1 MNYFKGCRKMNLFV
15 DSVTIFLLL
24 FFNLHRI
31 HHLLNERDPALL
43 LETRASL
50 PSAPPRDHSLV
61 EAILAVLALISAQ
74 VSSRQTTWCMCSPIC
89 DELVVISRRLLR
101 TPIAI
106 ITFIDR

>member
-1 MNYFKGCRKMNLFV
+1 MYVCRKMNLFV

-24 FFNLHRI
+24 LFFDPHRI

-61 EAILAVLALISAQ
+61 EAILAVLAVISAQ
-74 VSSRQTTWCMCSPIC
+74 VSPRQTTWCMCSPIC
-89 DELVVISRRLLR
+89 DELIISRRLLR
-101 TPIAI
+101 TPIAFI